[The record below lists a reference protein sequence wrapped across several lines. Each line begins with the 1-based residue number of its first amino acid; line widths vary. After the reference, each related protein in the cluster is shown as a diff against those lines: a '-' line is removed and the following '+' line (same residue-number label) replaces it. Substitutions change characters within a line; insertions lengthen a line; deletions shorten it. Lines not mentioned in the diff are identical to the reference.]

1 MHVTFVIE
9 LQLRSRGGRDAGPH
23 KHPRRTGMLPT
34 QAVTPAHWASKSVQ
48 NFLLSSEFY
57 QLDSRIGGKV
67 GSGTEH
73 GE

>member
-1 MHVTFVIE
+1 MGAMTLDLIN
-9 LQLRSRGGRDAGPH
+9 PH
-23 KHPRRTGMLPT
+23 GRTGMLPT
-34 QAVTPAHWASKSVQ
+34 QAVTPAHWALKSAQ

-57 QLDSRIGGKV
+57 QLDSRVGGKV